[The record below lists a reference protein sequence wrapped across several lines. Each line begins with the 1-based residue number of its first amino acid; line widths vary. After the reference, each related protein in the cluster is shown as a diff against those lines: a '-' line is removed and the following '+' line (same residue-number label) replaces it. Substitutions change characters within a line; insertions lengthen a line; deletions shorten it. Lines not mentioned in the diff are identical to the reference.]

1 MGKPNKETIAINLL
15 TSPSMKEA
23 AEKSGVSV
31 STIYRLKKQPSFQK
45 ILKNVKDDIFHEA
58 MNKAQG
64 YCLDSL
70 ETLKNIM
77 LDEEATDSSRVSAAR
92 SILELGL
99 TMYED
104 ENIVQRLKEL
114 ERRLG
119 NV

>member
-1 MGKPNKETIAINLL
+1 MGKLNKENIALNLL
-15 TSPSMKEA
+15 TSPTIKEA
-23 AEKSGVSV
+23 VEKSGVSI
-31 STIYRLKKQPSFQK
+31 STVYRLRKQPSFQK
-45 ILKNVKDDIFHEA
+45 ILNRVKNDIFHEA

-77 LDEEATDSSRVSAAR
+77 IDEEATDSSRVSAAR
-92 SILELGL
+92 CILELGL

-104 ENIVQRLKEL
+104 ENIIQRLKEL

-119 NV
+119 HV